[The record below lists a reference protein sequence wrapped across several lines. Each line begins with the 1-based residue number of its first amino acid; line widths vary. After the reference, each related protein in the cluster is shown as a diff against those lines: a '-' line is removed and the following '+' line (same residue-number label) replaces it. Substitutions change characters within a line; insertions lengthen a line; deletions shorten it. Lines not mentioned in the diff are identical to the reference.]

1 MHFGGCIDRL
11 NIQLGT
17 ISPFNHDYVDI
28 NIEFPGNQWQ
38 YPKCIFNEIFRKCGY
53 DTNENL
59 QFHVILK
66 FIFKMYENLK
76 FTQ

>member
-17 ISPFNHDYVDI
+17 ISPFFHDYVDI
-28 NIEFPGNQWQ
+28 NIEFPGNQCSGSIQ
-38 YPKCIFNEIFRKCGY
+38 NAFLMKFS
-53 DTNENL
+53 ENVK
-59 QFHVILK
+59 FHVILK
-66 FIFKMYENLK
+66 FTFKMYENLK